1 MRAGSWQKIEE
12 MQRRA
17 MAGEPLFQEND
28 IQMTATIEE
37 QEIATQN
44 VISSQNSKKNQP
56 NKNNPK
62 KNYFRLAM

>member
-1 MRAGSWQKIEE
+1 
-12 MQRRA
+12 

>member
-1 MRAGSWQKIEE
+1 
-12 MQRRA
+12 

-56 NKNNPK
+56 NKNIPK